1 MADNE
6 NDPKDPQNLKDSKD
20 PKDSGDTEK
29 TAGGT
34 GGEKPLG
41 AYSQTEIVRERVKE
55 FPQTPGVYLM
65 KNSVEKIIYVGKAK
79 NLRSRVRSYFTDS
92 KDHSPK
98 TRLLVR
104 NIHKV
109 DYILTGTEVEAFLVE
124 ASLIK
129 KHRPRYN
136 IRLKDDKSYPY
147 IRVSMTDKFPRLY
160 LARKVKKDGSLY
172 FGPYTSG
179 AAVWGT
185 IRFLNSTFQIRD
197 CKDAFFASRKRPCMT
212 HQIGRCTAPCTAYI
226 TEEAYKEDIKGA
238 VAFLRGRDKSVVRD
252 LTKKM
257 KQAAMDERFEAAA
270 KVRDS
275 IESLKKILERQAV
288 VNDTSEIDQDV
299 IGFHGTEAGT
309 LIETIHIRSGRVI
322 GNRPHFISLLD
333 PAAPEEDVREWLTS
347 FINQYYE
354 DEFVPDE
361 LLLPVDLGN
370 DLMRLLEA
378 VLKER
383 GGHDVR
389 VRFPTDNAGH
399 KLLDMANSNALSH
412 YRDYVDKSEAKQK
425 GLEEIQERLKL
436 PNLPLRIECF
446 DISNFQGSETVA
458 SQVVFED
465 GAPNKDQYRRY
476 KIRTVQGENNDFESM
491 REVLTR
497 RFRHTEYD
505 DPQLIVIDGGKGQ
518 LGIAMEVLKEA
529 GRSDIPVVGLAK
541 ARAKGNF
548 NDQEISATE
557 ERFYLPG
564 RSNPVTFKPGSEAFQ
579 ILVGIRDEAHRFAI
593 TYHRKLREATSLE
606 SELDFVVGLGEKR
619 KRALLTKFANL
630 DDIKAASIEELSKTP
645 GMNRVLAERVLVQL
659 NEESQL
665 SGEETPDEKA
675 PNENLA
681 GPSVDDVQS
690 FPDDGT

>member
-1 MADNE
+1 MS
-6 NDPKDPQNLKDSKD
+6 NDDPDDDKSDDLTN
-20 PKDSGDTEK
+20 
-29 TAGGT
+29 GT
-34 GGEKPLG
+34 GGAKPLG
-41 AYSQTEIVRERVKE
+41 AYSQLEIVKERVKE

-79 NLRSRVRSYFTDS
+79 NLRNRVRSYFTDS
-92 KDHSPK
+92 KDHTPK

-147 IRVSMTDKFPRLY
+147 IRVSMTDRFPRLY
-160 LARKVKKDGSLY
+160 LARKVKKDGALY

-185 IRFLNSTFQIRD
+185 IRFLNTTFQIRD

-212 HQIGRCTAPCTAYI
+212 HQIGRCTAPCTDYI
-226 TEEAYKEDIKGA
+226 TEEAYKNDIGSA
-238 VAFLRGRDKSVVRD
+238 VQFLRGRNKTVVKD
-252 LTKKM
+252 LTVKM
-257 KQAAMDERFEAAA
+257 KKAAGEERFEAAA

-275 IESLKKILERQAV
+275 IESLKKVLERQAV

-299 IGFHGTEAGT
+299 IGFFGTDAGT

-333 PAAPEEDVREWLTS
+333 PNAPDEDVREWLTS
-347 FINQYYE
+347 FINQYYA
-354 DEFVPDE
+354 DEFIPDE

-378 VLKER
+378 VLRER
-383 GGHDVR
+383 GGSEKVR

-399 KLLDMANSNALSH
+399 KVLDMANANAQSH
-412 YRDYVDKSEAKQK
+412 FADYVNKSAAKKK

-436 PNLPLRIECF
+436 PALPFRIECF
-446 DISNFQGSETVA
+446 DISNFQGAETVA

-476 KIRTVQGENNDFESM
+476 KIRTVQNENNDFESM

-497 RFRHTEYD
+497 RLKHTEYD

-518 LGIAMEVLKEA
+518 LGIAMEVLKQA
-529 GRSDIPVVGLAK
+529 GRTDIPVVGLAK
-541 ARAKGNF
+541 ARSKGSF
-548 NDQEISATE
+548 SDQEVSATE

-564 RSNPVTFKPGSEAFQ
+564 RSNPVTFRPGSEAFQ

-606 SELDFVVGLGEKR
+606 SELDFIVGLGEKR
-619 KRALLTKFANL
+619 KRALLIKFTGL
-630 DDIKAASIEELSKTP
+630 DEIKAASIEDLSKVP
-645 GMNRVLAERVLVQL
+645 GMNRVLAERVLLQL

-665 SGEETPDEKA
+665 SGEDSIEEKVVGSDEAQK
-675 PNENLA
+675 
-681 GPSVDDVQS
+681 
-690 FPDDGT
+690 FPDDDTN

>member
-1 MADNE
+1 MSNSE
-6 NDPKDPQNLKDSKD
+6 NDDSDDKVTN
-20 PKDSGDTEK
+20 S
-29 TAGGT
+29 T

-41 AYSQTEIVRERVKE
+41 AYSQLEIVKERVKE

-79 NLRSRVRSYFTDS
+79 NLRNRVRSYFTDS

-147 IRVSMTDKFPRLY
+147 IRVSMTDRFPRLY
-160 LARKVKKDGSLY
+160 LARKVKKDGALY

-185 IRFLNSTFQIRD
+185 IRFLNTTFQIRD

-226 TEEAYKEDIKGA
+226 TEEAYKTDIASA
-238 VAFLRGRDKSVVRD
+238 VQFLRGRDKSVVRE

-257 KQAAMDERFEAAA
+257 KTAAGDERFEAAA

-275 IESLKKILERQAV
+275 IESLKKVLERQAV

-299 IGFHGTEAGT
+299 IGYFGNDAGT

-333 PAAPEEDVREWLTS
+333 PNAPEEDVREWLTS
-347 FINQYYE
+347 FINQYYA
-354 DEFVPDE
+354 DEFIPDE

-378 VLKER
+378 VLRER
-383 GGHDVR
+383 GGSEKVR
-389 VRFPTDNAGH
+389 VRFPTDTAGN
-399 KLLDMANSNALSH
+399 KLLEMANSNAESH
-412 YRDYVDKSEAKQK
+412 FADYVSKSQAKK
-425 GLEEIQERLKL
+425 DGLAEIQERLKL
-436 PNLPLRIECF
+436 PSLPIRIECF
-446 DISNFQGSETVA
+446 DISNFQGAETVA

-497 RFRHTEYD
+497 RLKHVEYD

-518 LGIAMEVLKEA
+518 LGIALEVLKQA
-529 GRSDIPVVGLAK
+529 GRADLPVVGLAK
-541 ARAKGNF
+541 ARSKGSF
-548 NDQEISATE
+548 SDQEISATE

-564 RSNPVTFKPGSEAFQ
+564 RANPVTFKPGSEAFQ

-630 DDIKAASIEELSKTP
+630 DEIKAASIEEMSKVP
-645 GMNRVLAERVLVQL
+645 GMNRVLAERVLIQL

-665 SGEETPDEKA
+665 SGEEAPEEKVA
-675 PNENLA
+675 ASNDLTDTNSLPA
-681 GPSVDDVQS
+681 VDPQS
-690 FPDDGT
+690 FPDDET